1 MGRKAVG
8 KVPETSPSEPDAAVR
23 GRAGEVRGGLPRGE
37 DPGRLRWR
45 CRRGTREL
53 DLLLG
58 WWLEDRWPHADAVQ
72 RAGFDTLLDAPD
84 PDLWDWLIA
93 RIEPPDPAI
102 RVIVHEIR
110 ARHRV

>member
-1 MGRKAVG
+1 MNDG
-8 KVPETSPSEPDAAVR
+8 T
-23 GRAGEVRGGLPRGE
+23 

-58 WWLEDRWPHADAVQ
+58 WWLDERRPHADAAR
-72 RAGFDTLLDAPD
+72 RAAFDALLDAPD

-93 RIEPPDPAI
+93 RVEPEEAGI
-102 RVIVHEIR
+102 RAIVHEIR
-110 ARHRV
+110 AHHRA